1 MYNDHVQ
8 EYYIWHRDGYM
19 LNNVEERQ
27 QVSKCL
33 EAAIERR
40 VCEASKFITKQSR
53 DLGHYLIVA
62 ISHQGV
68 RLELC
73 ARNTVGLLPY
83 ITRILRE
90 YGLTVARADIA
101 TQGEKTSNVFYVQ
114 DISGDKL
121 DMGIL
126 EVMRR
131 ELEPLA
137 FQVKNE
143 LLLPQRLN
151 TVETEGFSFGSL
163 LRSQLERLSRSF
175 ISTRGV
181 CE

>member
-1 MYNDHVQ
+1 
-8 EYYIWHRDGYM
+8 M
-19 LNNVEERQ
+19 LGGCYREESLRGEQ
-27 QVSKCL
+27 
-33 EAAIERR
+33 
-40 VCEASKFITKQSR
+40 FITKQSR

-114 DISGDKL
+114 DISGDKV
-121 DMGIL
+121 DMGI
-126 EVMRR
+126 
-131 ELEPLA
+131 
-137 FQVKNE
+137 
-143 LLLPQRLN
+143 
-151 TVETEGFSFGSL
+151 FGGDE
-163 LRSQLERLSRSF
+163 ERAGA
-175 ISTRGV
+175 IGIPG
-181 CE
+181 EE